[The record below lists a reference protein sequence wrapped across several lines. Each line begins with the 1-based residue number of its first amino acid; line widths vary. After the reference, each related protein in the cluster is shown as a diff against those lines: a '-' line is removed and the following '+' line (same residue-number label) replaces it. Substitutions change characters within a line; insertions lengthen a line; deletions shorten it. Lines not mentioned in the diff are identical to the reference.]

1 MICFKRNNDSNDD
14 DLSKK
19 LQSLLDMINDS
30 SFDENFDEET
40 DTDFYKGVDVSQIID
55 IIYKNLFTE
64 NYESIG
70 LLIEKKSNNSL
81 DLTIDKLK

>member
-55 IIYKNLFTE
+55 IIYKNVFTE
-64 NYESIG
+64 NYESMG
-70 LLIEKKSNNSL
+70 LLIEKNSNNSL

>member
-19 LQSLLDMINDS
+19 LQSLLDMINDP

-70 LLIEKKSNNSL
+70 LLIEKNSNNSL